1 MAGGGTKALNPGVAL
16 EEGKRLGPVI
26 TLLREKKDMVPA
38 ALAGLAGV
46 DEKTVR
52 NWESGRSIISNESLP
67 RVARVLETK
76 CSAMWAM
83 AGN

>member
-1 MAGGGTKALNPGVAL
+1 MGGGRAKALNPGVAL
-16 EEGKRLGPVI
+16 EEGKLLGPVI
-26 TLLREKKDMVPA
+26 TLLREKKDMEPA
-38 ALAGLAGV
+38 DLAGLAGV

-67 RVARVLETK
+67 RVARVLGTK
-76 CSAMWAM
+76 CSTMWDM